1 MISCVSTVQLP
12 IYNQYNDTA
21 QQARWLWGG
30 QTDSCVNIVILT
42 NAIMLFYGW
51 LNRFTVSLGVGCW
64 GRCFVLF
71 WFIKTGKSFHFC
83 TKIVYKTS
91 GYDKFLKGPSL
102 VFWIMICRSFNC
114 CEMTGKPLPPT
125 HSCKQPSEREE
136 INFRKLKL
144 KLIICTGTVRSA
156 PLPTV
161 IIK

>member
-30 QTDSCVNIVILT
+30 QTDSCVNIVNVT

-91 GYDKFLKGPSL
+91 GYHKFLKGPSL

-114 CEMTGKPLPPT
+114 CEMTGKPLPSHT
-125 HSCKQPSEREE
+125 FSRCKHFSEHVNNWVRG
-136 INFRKLKL
+136 RKLIL
-144 KLIICTGTVRSA
+144 ENWNWS
-156 PLPTV
+156 
-161 IIK
+161 